1 MKKEYMYLLVGVIV
15 GVYVVPKLPFH
26 LPGA

>member
-1 MKKEYMYLLVGVIV
+1 MKKEYMYLLIGVIV

-26 LPGA
+26 FPGA

>member
-1 MKKEYMYLLVGVIV
+1 MKKEYMYLLVGVLF
-15 GVYVVPKLPFH
+15 GVYVVPKLPIK